1 MDTKAAFDR
10 EAFAKEHGMTMEFVN
25 WFFDKKAAGCG
36 QVWFMMAAA
45 MWEGWK
51 ESRAAIEQPAQKL
64 LIGWRMADYTE
75 ETTDPEKAKN
85 WAMAV
90 GVLPIFEGDVNTSLT
105 TSHGIRIKGKTE

>member
-51 ESRAAIEQPAQKL
+51 ESRAAIEIELPSPICDDLMLA
-64 LIGWRMADYTE
+64 E
-75 ETTDPEKAKN
+75 EVVEA
-85 WAMAV
+85 
-90 GVLPIFEGDVNTSLT
+90 I
-105 TSHGIRIKGKTE
+105 TSHGIRIKGKAE

>member
-25 WFFDKKAAGCG
+25 WFFDEKAAGCG

-51 ESRAAIEQPAQKL
+51 ASRAAIEIKL
-64 LIGWRMADYTE
+64 PNPEEYLCNGSAEAALIDVCSAITSHGI
-75 ETTDPEKAKN
+75 
-85 WAMAV
+85 AV
-90 GVLPIFEGDVNTSLT
+90 ISHGTAI

>member
-1 MDTKAAFDR
+1 MDNKAAFEKWWKNEYSHLESSKYTDIVPHI
-10 EAFAKEHGMTMEFVN
+10 KYG
-25 WFFDKKAAGCG
+25 FFQAWTA
-36 QVWFMMAAA
+36 
-45 MWEGWK
+45 
-51 ESRAAIEQPAQKL
+51 SRAAIETSTTKK

-75 ETTDPEKAKN
+75 ETTDHEKAKN